1 MNEMIKRI
9 RMDILSKMI
18 ELDCQVGHVLQTN
31 WIYNTYITQL
41 NSNERQY
48 VELAIQ
54 SLKDDGYVTYE
65 EIVGGVL
72 ILTQDVYD
80 FIYNKN

>member
-1 MNEMIKRI
+1 MIKRI